1 MEQATALVKV
11 EIVSRGRI
19 GTMAFFVHTDGAMK
33 AVTLSVRDNLHKEI
47 VIRRIREKA
56 HVEEASAVL
65 VLTEAKDGRIMLSG
79 VTPGM
84 GIAASVDYAF
94 DTKARAIT
102 SWQMRW
108 LDRPVTNVFLEGIFE
123 KAGTRT

>member
-1 MEQATALVKV
+1 MAKV
-11 EIVSRGRI
+11 EIVSKGRI
-19 GTMAFFVHTDGAMK
+19 GTMAFFVHTDGTMK
-33 AVTLSVRDNLHKEI
+33 AVNLSVRDNLHKEI

-56 HVEEASAVL
+56 HAEEAFAVL

-79 VTPGM
+79 VAPGM

-108 LDRPVTNVFLEGIFE
+108 LDRPVANVFLEGIFE
-123 KAGTRT
+123 KAGNRT